1 MLSRKYQRKRRKC
14 SNCCIV
20 LAALK
25 LLFTT
30 FVGCSLCPWMCIN
43 GWKTSGKR
51 FVFLWLK
58 KRYKNAGHLPFCLV
72 WALVYLNFSTYSLN
86 FFFPLTFQLN
96 YWQFRFFF
104 SWRFYF
110 LKLIFYALTVWW
122 HICPFFPFLA
132 SSLKI
137 WHWIFFGNIHKILN
151 VLENV
156 SW

>member
-1 MLSRKYQRKRRKC
+1 MHYIENNFQIFLSSHKILLHDLKMLSRKYQRKRRKC
-14 SNCCIV
+14 SNCCIA

-72 WALVYLNFSTYSLN
+72 WPLVYLNFSTYSLK

-96 YWQFRFFF
+96 YWQFRFVFPDDF
-104 SWRFYF
+104 TSW
-110 LKLIFYALTVWW
+110 
-122 HICPFFPFLA
+122 
-132 SSLKI
+132 
-137 WHWIFFGNIHKILN
+137 N
-151 VLENV
+151 
-156 SW
+156 